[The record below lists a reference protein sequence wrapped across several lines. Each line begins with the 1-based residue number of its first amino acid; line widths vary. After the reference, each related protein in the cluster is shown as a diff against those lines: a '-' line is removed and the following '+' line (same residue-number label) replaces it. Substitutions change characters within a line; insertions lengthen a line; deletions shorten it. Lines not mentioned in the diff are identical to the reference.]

1 MSTTQHPLTE
11 AAAVEM
17 WDASPCPEGYEF
29 RGMLTVEQ
37 DATLYAMRAA
47 FDAGRE
53 HERTNPEDD
62 RPWEPLDGRTPRV
75 GDEVRQ
81 DWSGVTR
88 TGVVGHLDEDGDPC
102 ATEGGFIGELCLGTW
117 YVRRPAQE
125 LPTADGAVIVPADGR
140 EYIEA
145 TICGETHYARA
156 ALRSWVGDWYAA
168 WRAGERKC
176 GLAASEE
183 ITPGTWKVGDQ

>member
-37 DATLYAMRAA
+37 DATVYAMRAA

-53 HERTNPEDD
+53 HERTNPEDP
-62 RPWEPLDGRTPRV
+62 RPWEPLDGPPRV

-81 DWSGVTR
+81 DRPGT
-88 TGVVGHLDEDGDPC
+88 TITAVVGRVDEVGDPW
-102 ATEGGFIGELCLGTW
+102 ATGGNFIGRIDFGTW
-117 YVRRPAQE
+117 YVRRHIQE
-125 LPTADGAVIVPADGR
+125 LPTEPDAVIERADGHK
-140 EYIEA
+140 YITA
-145 TICGETHYARA
+145 MVNGETYRAREA
-156 ALRSWVGDWYAA
+156 MLS
-168 WRAGERKC
+168 GERWHAVWRRDS
-176 GLAASEE
+176 GRGAISFVRSEE
-183 ITPGTWKVGDQ
+183 ITPGTWKVDGK